1 VKAFAKLESRLARAL
16 PINVIDAFHASNR
29 KRCRPCSLER
39 DSSSRAAPMSSFR
52 REQMVSP
59 HSGGDREGQYSIR
72 LNDQFRVCFVW
83 TEGRGRG

>member
-1 VKAFAKLESRLARAL
+1 
-16 PINVIDAFHASNR
+16 
-29 KRCRPCSLER
+29 
-39 DSSSRAAPMSSFR
+39 MSSFR